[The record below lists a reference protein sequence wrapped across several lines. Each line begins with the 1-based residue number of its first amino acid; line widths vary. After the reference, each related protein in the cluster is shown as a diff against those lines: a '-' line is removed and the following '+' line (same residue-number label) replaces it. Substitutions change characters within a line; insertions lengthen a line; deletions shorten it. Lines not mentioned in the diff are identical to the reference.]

1 MIAHLSSSFTN
12 HPRRPAS
19 AVRVKVTSYLD
30 YTCFLSSYYPIDMK
44 YNIDICPY
52 LSWLLISKGIKMDQA
67 ENFYALIKKVSQI
80 YSFFGTFRCKPKRIS
95 PSPHI
100 PPSEYGVPFENSK
113 TCQNMFLEKCYLSA
127 RLLDAPSWRRLPPL
141 LLHRSSNAVSA
152 ARHSMLFL
160 QRPTSAAATALQLEC
175 TAHCSF
181 SASTRQ
187 GELQWSAT
195 RMGARTAQVY

>member
-1 MIAHLSSSFTN
+1 
-12 HPRRPAS
+12 
-19 AVRVKVTSYLD
+19 
-30 YTCFLSSYYPIDMK
+30 
-44 YNIDICPY
+44 
-52 LSWLLISKGIKMDQA
+52 MDQ
-67 ENFYALIKKVSQI
+67 ESLTNIL
-80 YSFFGTFRCKPKRIS
+80 FFWDITETYFACKPKRIS

-160 QRPTSAAATALQLEC
+160 QQQPTSAAATALQLEC

-195 RMGARTAQVY
+195 RMGASTAQVY